1 MSVKLNNLKHYRFK
15 LEQRRLER
23 QKCLENINKTNV
35 ESELS
40 SSGLEAPLSP
50 ELETQSS
57 F

>member
-23 QKCLENINKTNV
+23 QKCLENITKTYIK
-35 ESELS
+35 SDL

-50 ELETQSS
+50 ELEIQSR